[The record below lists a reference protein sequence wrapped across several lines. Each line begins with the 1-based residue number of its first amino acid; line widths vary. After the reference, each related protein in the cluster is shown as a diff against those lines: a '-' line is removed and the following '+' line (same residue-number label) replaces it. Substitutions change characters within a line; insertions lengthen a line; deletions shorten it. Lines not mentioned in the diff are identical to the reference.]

1 MGESSSP
8 TESRMALETDALEYR
23 RRHRGLIGVESKV
36 PVKDRGTLS
45 LVYTP
50 GVAEPCLE
58 IFRDPKTSFEY
69 TCRGNT
75 VGLITD
81 GSAVFGLGR
90 VGPEAA
96 LPAMEGKSVI
106 FKTFAGIDALPMCL
120 RAVGLNEM
128 IQAVTMLAPTF
139 GAFCLED
146 IFSPRCFSLEDHLQ
160 RAVAVPVFHN
170 HAHGA
175 AVMVLAG
182 LRNALPLV
190 GKRLEDARIVIG
202 GAGSAG
208 LGVARLLLAAGAR
221 HLVVCDRAGTLQK
234 YRASHMNWVKSEI
247 SRQTNPENLT
257 GSLAD
262 ALTGADVLIGLSAA
276 NAVSS
281 EMVARMAP
289 NAIVFALA
297 VPTPEI
303 GPAEAKRAG
312 AKIVATGRSDFP
324 NQLDIALVFP
334 GVLRG
339 LLDVQARN
347 VTTAVL
353 LEAAT
358 ALADLVPEADR
369 SPDRIVPPIFDFRV
383 APTIAA
389 AVARVAM
396 ATGEARKQVDP
407 AEIMDRTL
415 RFVYEGSVPVEPRAP
430 GKTLTLREEAL
441 ELHRRFRGKLQV
453 VSKVPIRDSHI
464 LNLLYLPPGAAI
476 PVQAILED
484 PSKVF
489 DLTAKG
495 NLVAVVSDGSAV
507 LGLGNIGGRAAM
519 PVMEGKAVLFK
530 TFGGVEAFPICIG
543 TQDQDEIVEVTK
555 AIAPVFGGINL
566 EDISAPRCFYVEDK
580 LKKETDIPIFHDDQH
595 GTAVVVTAA
604 LINALKLTGRTFKD
618 TRVLINGTGASGIA
632 VTKMLLGM
640 GVADV
645 ILCDTKGAVYEGRAE
660 GMNWAKEEIARVTN
674 KEKVKGKLA
683 EALKGLDVFIGL
695 SGAKLVS
702 ADMVRSMAPN
712 AIVFAMAN
720 PVPEILPDEAR
731 AGGAA
736 IVATGRSDFENQV
749 NNSLGFPGIFRG
761 ALDVRARDINQ
772 TMKEAAAQAM
782 ASLITDKELRPDY
795 IIPHMLDFR
804 VPVAV
809 AKAVA
814 TAAMQSGVARL
825 QVDPEVVA
833 ENARAFIYE
842 GKLGLVA

>member
-1 MGESSSP
+1 
-8 TESRMALETDALEYR
+8 MALEADALEYR

-36 PVKDRGTLS
+36 PVKDRPTLS

-50 GVAEPCLE
+50 GVAEPCME
-58 IFRDPKTSFEY
+58 IFRDPKNSFEY

-75 VGLITD
+75 VALITD
-81 GSAVFGLGR
+81 GSAIFGLGN

-96 LPAMEGKSVI
+96 LPVMEGKSVI

-120 RAVGLNEM
+120 KAEGLNEM

-146 IFSPRCFSLEDHLQ
+146 IVSPRCFSLEDHLQ
-160 RAVAVPVFHN
+160 RAVNVPVFHN

-182 LRNALPLV
+182 LTNALPLV
-190 GKRLEDARIVIG
+190 GKRLEDARIVIS

-221 HLVVCDRAGTLQK
+221 KLMVCDRAGVLHK
-234 YRASHMNWVKSEI
+234 YRASHMDWVKSEI
-247 SRQTNPENLT
+247 ARQTNPENAT
-257 GSLAD
+257 GTLAD
-262 ALTGADVLIGLSAA
+262 VLKGADVFVGLSAA
-276 NAVSS
+276 NVLSAK
-281 EMVARMAP
+281 MVASMAP
-289 NAIVFALA
+289 DSIVFALA

-303 GPAEAKRAG
+303 EPNEAKRAG

-324 NQLDIALVFP
+324 NQLDIAQVFP

-347 VTTAVL
+347 VTTPML
-353 LEAAT
+353 LEAAR

-369 SPDRIVPPIFDFRV
+369 NPERILPPIFDFHV

-389 AVARVAM
+389 AVATVAM
-396 ATGEARKQVDP
+396 ATGEARKQVEP
-407 AEIMDRTL
+407 KEIVDRTL
-415 RFVYEGSVPVEPRAP
+415 HFIYEKSFPVEPRAP
-430 GKTLTLREEAL
+430 GKALTMKEEAL
-441 ELHRRFRGKLQV
+441 DLHRRFRGKLQV
-453 VSKVPIRDSHI
+453 VSKVPIRDAHI
-464 LNLLYLPPGAAI
+464 MSLLYLPPGAAI
-476 PVQAILED
+476 PAKAILED

-489 DLTAKG
+489 ELTAKG
-495 NLVAVVSDGSAV
+495 NLVAIVSDGSAV
-507 LGLGNIGGRAAM
+507 LGLGNIGARAAM

-530 TFGGVEAFPICIG
+530 TFGGVEAFPICIA

-555 AIAPVFGGINL
+555 AITPVFGGVNL
-566 EDISAPRCFYVEDK
+566 EDISAPRCFYIEDR
-580 LKKETDIPIFHDDQH
+580 LKRETDIPIFHDDQH

-604 LINALKLTGRTFKD
+604 LINALKLTGRGFGA
-618 TRVLINGTGASGIA
+618 TRALINGTGAAGIA
-632 VTKMLLGM
+632 VAKMLLGM
-640 GVADV
+640 GIGDI
-645 ILCDTKGAVYEGRAE
+645 ILCDTKGAIYEGRSE

-683 EALKGLDVFIGL
+683 EALKGVDVFIGL
-695 SGAKLVS
+695 SGAKLVTT
-702 ADMVRSMAPN
+702 DMVRTMAPN
-712 AIVFAMAN
+712 SIVCAMAN

-772 TMKEAAAQAM
+772 AMKEAAAAAM
-782 ASLITDKELRPDY
+782 AGLITEKELRPDY

-814 TAAMQSGVARL
+814 TAAMKTGVARVH
-825 QVDPEVVA
+825 VDPEVVA
-833 ENARAFIYE
+833 ENARPFIYE

>member
-1 MGESSSP
+1 
-8 TESRMALETDALEYR
+8 MALETDALEYR
-23 RRHRGLIGVESKV
+23 RRHHGLIGVESKV
-36 PVKDRGTLS
+36 PIKDRATLS
-45 LVYTP
+45 LIYTP
-50 GVAEPCLE
+50 GVAEPCME
-58 IFRDPKTSFEY
+58 IFRDPKNSFEY

-81 GSAVFGLGR
+81 GSAIFGLGQ

-96 LPAMEGKSVI
+96 LPVMEGKSVI

-120 RAVGLNEM
+120 KTEGLYEM

-146 IFSPRCFSLEDHLQ
+146 IVSPRCFSLEDHLQ
-160 RAVAVPVFHN
+160 RAVNVPVFHN

-182 LRNALPLV
+182 LSNALPLV

-221 HLVVCDRAGTLQK
+221 QLIVCDSAGALHK
-234 YRASHMNWVKSEI
+234 YRASHMDWVKSEI
-247 SRQTNPENLT
+247 ARQTNPQNAD

-262 ALTGADVLIGLSAA
+262 VLKGADVFVGLSAA
-276 NAVSS
+276 NVVSPEMVSS
-281 EMVARMAP
+281 MAQD
-289 NAIVFALA
+289 AIVFALA

-303 GPAEAKRAG
+303 SPAEARRAG

-324 NQLDIALVFP
+324 NQMDIALVFP

-347 VTTAVL
+347 VTPAIL
-353 LEAAT
+353 LEAAK
-358 ALADLVPEADR
+358 ALAAVVPEADR
-369 SPDRIVPPIFDFRV
+369 SPERIIPAIFDFHV
-383 APTIAA
+383 APSIAA

-396 ATGEARKQVDP
+396 ATGEARKQMDP
-407 AEIMDRTL
+407 GEIVDRTL
-415 RFVYEGSVPVEPRAP
+415 RIIYEGRAPVEPRAP
-430 GKTLTLREEAL
+430 GKTLTLKEEAL

-453 VSKVPIRDSHI
+453 VSKVPIRDAHI

-476 PVQAILED
+476 PAKAILED
-484 PSKVF
+484 PGKVYE
-489 DLTAKG
+489 LTAKG

-507 LGLGNIGGRAAM
+507 LGLGNIGARAAM

-530 TFGGVEAFPICIG
+530 TFGGVEAFPICIA

-566 EDISAPRCFYVEDK
+566 EDISAPRCFYVEDR
-580 LKKETDIPIFHDDQH
+580 LKRETDIPIFHDDQH
-595 GTAVVVTAA
+595 GTAVVVTAG
-604 LINALKLTGRTFKD
+604 LINALKLTGRSLET
-618 TRVLINGTGASGIA
+618 TRVLINGTGAAGIA
-632 VTKMLLGM
+632 VARMLLGL
-640 GVADV
+640 GAADV
-645 ILCDTKGAVYEGRAE
+645 ILCDTKGAIYEGRSE
-660 GMNWAKEEIARVTN
+660 GMNWAKEEIARLTN
-674 KEKVKGKLA
+674 RDRVKGTLA
-683 EALKGLDVFIGL
+683 EAIRGLDVFIGL
-695 SGAKLVS
+695 SGPKLLTP
-702 ADMVRSMAPN
+702 DMVRSMAPN

-772 TMKEAAAQAM
+772 AMKTAAAEAI

>member
-1 MGESSSP
+1 
-8 TESRMALETDALEYR
+8 MALEVDALEYR
-23 RRHRGLIGVESKV
+23 RRHHGLIGVESKV
-36 PVKDRGTLS
+36 PIKDRPTLS

-50 GVAEPCLE
+50 GVAEPCME
-58 IFRDPKTSFEY
+58 IFRDAKNSFEY

-81 GSAVFGLGR
+81 GSSVFGLGNI
-90 VGPEAA
+90 GPEAA
-96 LPAMEGKSVI
+96 LPVMEGKSVI

-120 RAVGLNEM
+120 KVEGPYEM

-146 IFSPRCFSLEDHLQ
+146 IVSPRCFSLEDHLQ
-160 RAVAVPVFHN
+160 RAVNLPVFHN

-175 AVMVLAG
+175 GVMVLAG

-190 GKRLEDARIVIG
+190 GKRLEDARIVIS

-221 HLVVCDRAGTLQK
+221 KLVVCDRAGALHK
-234 YRASHMNWVKSEI
+234 HRASHMNWVKSEI
-247 SRQTNPENLT
+247 ARQSNPDNAT
-257 GSLAD
+257 GGLAD
-262 ALTGADVLIGLSAA
+262 VLKGADVFVGLSAA
-276 NAVSS
+276 NVLSA
-281 EMVARMAP
+281 EMVTSMAP
-289 NAIVFALA
+289 DPIVFALA

-303 GPAEAKRAG
+303 QPVEAKRAG

-339 LLDVQARN
+339 LLDVQALS
-347 VTTAVL
+347 VTTPML
-353 LEAAT
+353 LEAAR
-358 ALADLVPEADR
+358 ALADMVPEADR
-369 SPDRIVPPIFDFRV
+369 SPERIVPPIFEFHV

-389 AVARVAM
+389 AVAKVAM
-396 ATGEARKQVDP
+396 ATGEARKQVEP
-407 AEIMDRTL
+407 KEIVDRTL
-415 RFVYEGSVPVEPRAP
+415 RFIYEGAVPVEPRAP
-430 GKTLTLREEAL
+430 GKTLTLNEEAL
-441 ELHRRFRGKLQV
+441 EMHRRFRGKLQV
-453 VSKVPIRDSHI
+453 VSKVPIRDAHI
-464 LNLLYLPPGAAI
+464 LNLLYLPPSAAI
-476 PVQAILED
+476 PAKVILED
-484 PSKVF
+484 PGKVYE
-489 DLTAKG
+489 LTVKG

-507 LGLGNIGGRAAM
+507 LGLGNIGARAAM

-530 TFGGVEAFPICIG
+530 TFGGVEAFPICIA
-543 TQDQDEIVEVTK
+543 TQDQDEIVEVVK

-566 EDISAPRCFYVEDK
+566 EDISAPRCFYIEDR
-580 LKKETDIPIFHDDQH
+580 LKRETDIPIFHDDQH
-595 GTAVVVTAA
+595 GTAVVVTAG
-604 LINALKLTGRTFKD
+604 LMNALKLTGRTFQT
-618 TRVLINGTGASGIA
+618 TRILINGTGAAGIA
-632 VTKMLLGM
+632 VAKMLLGL
-640 GVADV
+640 GVADI
-645 ILCDTKGAVYEGRAE
+645 ILCDTKGTIYQGRTV
-660 GMNWAKEEIARVTN
+660 GMNWAKEEMARLTN
-674 KEKVKGKLA
+674 KDKVKGNLA
-683 EALKGLDVFIGL
+683 EALKGLDVFIGV
-695 SGAKLVS
+695 SGPKLVTV
-702 ADMVRSMAPN
+702 DMVRSMAPN
-712 AIVFAMAN
+712 AIIFAMAN

-772 TMKEAAAQAM
+772 AMKEAAATAI
-782 ASLITDKELRPDY
+782 AGLITEKEPRPDY

-814 TAAMQSGVARL
+814 TAAMQSGVARVH
-825 QVDPEVVA
+825 VDPEVVA

>member
-1 MGESSSP
+1 
-8 TESRMALETDALEYR
+8 MALEADALEYR
-23 RRHRGLIGVESKV
+23 RRHHGLIGVESKV
-36 PVKDRGTLS
+36 PVKDRPTLS

-50 GVAEPCLE
+50 GVAEPCME
-58 IFRDPKTSFEY
+58 IFRDPKNSFEY

-81 GSAVFGLGR
+81 GSAIFGLGQ

-96 LPAMEGKSVI
+96 LPVMEGKSVI

-120 RAVGLNEM
+120 KVDGMYEM

-146 IFSPRCFSLEDHLQ
+146 IASPQCFSLEDHLQ
-160 RAVAVPVFHN
+160 RAVNVPVFHN

-175 AVMVLAG
+175 AVLVLAG

-190 GKRLEDARIVIG
+190 GKRLEDAKIVIN

-208 LGVARLLLAAGAR
+208 LGLARLLLAAGAR
-221 HLVVCDRAGTLQK
+221 RLIVCDRAGALQK
-234 YRASHMNWVKSEI
+234 YRATHMHWVKSEVA
-247 SRQTNPENLT
+247 RQTNPDSVT
-257 GSLAD
+257 GPLAD
-262 ALTGADVLIGLSAA
+262 VLKGADVFVGLSVA
-276 NAVSS
+276 NALSA
-281 EMVARMAP
+281 EMVASMAP
-289 NAIVFALA
+289 DSIVFALA

-303 GPAEAKRAG
+303 LPAEAKRGG
-312 AKIVATGRSDFP
+312 AKVVATGRSDFP

-347 VTTAVL
+347 VTTPML
-353 LEAAT
+353 LEAAK
-358 ALADLVPEADR
+358 ALADMVPEADR
-369 SPDRIVPPIFDFRV
+369 NPERIVPPVFDFHV

-389 AVARVAM
+389 AVAKVAM
-396 ATGEARKQVDP
+396 ATGEARKQMDP
-407 AEIMDRTL
+407 AEIVDRTL
-415 RFVYEGSVPVEPRAP
+415 RFIYEGSIPVEPRAP
-430 GKTLTLREEAL
+430 GKTLTLKEEAL
-441 ELHRRFRGKLQV
+441 DLHRRFRGKLQV
-453 VSKVPIRDSHI
+453 VNKVPIRDAHI
-464 LNLLYLPPGAAI
+464 LSLLYLPPSAAI
-476 PVQAILED
+476 PAKAILDD
-484 PSKVF
+484 PGKVYE
-489 DLTAKG
+489 LTAKG

-507 LGLGNIGGRAAM
+507 LGLGNIGARAAM

-530 TFGGVEAFPICIG
+530 TFGGVEAFPVCIA
-543 TQDQDEIVEVTK
+543 TQDQDEIVAVTR

-566 EDISAPRCFYVEDK
+566 EDISAPRCFYIEEQ
-580 LKKETDIPIFHDDQH
+580 LKKVTDIPIFHDDQH
-595 GTAVVVTAA
+595 GTAVVVTAG
-604 LINALKLTGRTFKD
+604 LINALKLTGRTFES
-618 TRVLINGTGASGIA
+618 TRILINGTGAAGIA
-632 VTKMLLGM
+632 VAKMLLGL
-640 GVADV
+640 GAADV
-645 ILCDTKGAVYEGRAE
+645 ILCDTKGAIYEGRSE
-660 GMNWAKEEIARVTN
+660 GMNWAKEEMARITN
-674 KEKVKGKLA
+674 KDKVRGVLA

-695 SGAKLVS
+695 SGAKLVNV
-702 ADMVRSMAPN
+702 DMVKSMAPK
-712 AIVFAMAN
+712 AIIFAMAN
-720 PVPEILPDEAR
+720 PVPEIYPDEAR

-772 TMKEAAAQAM
+772 AMKEAAAGAI
-782 ASLITDKELRPDY
+782 AGLITEKELRPDY

-825 QVDPEVVA
+825 HVDPEVVA

>member
-1 MGESSSP
+1 
-8 TESRMALETDALEYR
+8 MALETDALEYR
-23 RRHRGLIGVESKV
+23 RRHHGLIGVESKV
-36 PVKDRGTLS
+36 PIKDRATLS
-45 LVYTP
+45 LIYTP
-50 GVAEPCLE
+50 GVAEPCME
-58 IFRDPKTSFEY
+58 IFRDPKNSFEY

-81 GSAVFGLGR
+81 GSAIFGLGQ

-96 LPAMEGKSVI
+96 LPVMEGKSVI

-120 RAVGLNEM
+120 KTEGLYEM
-128 IQAVTMLAPTF
+128 IQVVTMLAPTF

-146 IFSPRCFSLEDHLQ
+146 IVSPRCFSLEDHLQ
-160 RAVAVPVFHN
+160 RAVNVPVFHN

-182 LRNALPLV
+182 LSNALPLV

-221 HLVVCDRAGTLQK
+221 QLIVCDSAGALHK
-234 YRASHMNWVKSEI
+234 YRASHMDWVKSEI
-247 SRQTNPENLT
+247 ARQTNPQNAD

-262 ALTGADVLIGLSAA
+262 VLKGADVFVGLSAA
-276 NAVSS
+276 HTVSP
-281 EMVARMAP
+281 EMVSGMAQD
-289 NAIVFALA
+289 AIVFALA

-303 GPAEAKRAG
+303 SPAEARRAG

-324 NQLDIALVFP
+324 NQMDIALVFP

-339 LLDVQARN
+339 LLDVQAHN
-347 VTTAVL
+347 VTTAIL
-353 LEAAT
+353 LEAAK
-358 ALADLVPEADR
+358 ALAAVVPEADR
-369 SPDRIVPPIFDFRV
+369 SPERIIPAIFDFHV
-383 APTIAA
+383 APSIAA
-389 AVARVAM
+389 AVARIAM
-396 ATGEARKQVDP
+396 ATGEARKQMDP
-407 AEIMDRTL
+407 GEIVDRTL
-415 RFVYEGSVPVEPRAP
+415 RIIYEGRAPVEPRAP
-430 GKTLTLREEAL
+430 GKTLTLKEEAL

-453 VSKVPIRDSHI
+453 VSKVPIRDAHI

-476 PVQAILED
+476 PAKAILED
-484 PSKVF
+484 PGKVYE
-489 DLTAKG
+489 LTAKG

-507 LGLGNIGGRAAM
+507 LGLGNIGARAAM

-530 TFGGVEAFPICIG
+530 TFGGVEAFPICIA

-566 EDISAPRCFYVEDK
+566 EDISAPRCFYVEDR
-580 LKKETDIPIFHDDQH
+580 LKRETDIPIFHDDQH
-595 GTAVVVTAA
+595 GTAVVVTAG
-604 LINALKLTGRTFKD
+604 LINALKLTGRSLET
-618 TRVLINGTGASGIA
+618 TRVLINGTGAAGIA
-632 VTKMLLGM
+632 VARMLLGL
-640 GVADV
+640 GAADV
-645 ILCDTKGAVYEGRAE
+645 ILCDTKVAIYEGRSE
-660 GMNWAKEEIARVTN
+660 GMNWAKEEIARLTN
-674 KEKVKGKLA
+674 RDRVKGTLA
-683 EALKGLDVFIGL
+683 EAIRGLDVFIGL
-695 SGAKLVS
+695 SGPKLLTP
-702 ADMVRSMAPN
+702 DMVRSMAPN

-772 TMKEAAAQAM
+772 AMKTAAAEAI

>member
-1 MGESSSP
+1 
-8 TESRMALETDALEYR
+8 MALETDALEYR
-23 RRHRGLIGVESKV
+23 RRHHGLIGVESKV
-36 PVKDRGTLS
+36 PIKDRATLS
-45 LVYTP
+45 LIYTP
-50 GVAEPCLE
+50 GVAEPCME
-58 IFRDPKTSFEY
+58 IFRDPKNSFEY

-81 GSAVFGLGR
+81 GSAIFGLGQ

-96 LPAMEGKSVI
+96 LPVMEGKSVI

-120 RAVGLNEM
+120 KTEGLYEM

-146 IFSPRCFSLEDHLQ
+146 IVSPRCFSLEDHLQ
-160 RAVAVPVFHN
+160 RAVNVPVFHN

-182 LRNALPLV
+182 LSNALPLV

-221 HLVVCDRAGTLQK
+221 QLIVCDRAGALHK
-234 YRASHMNWVKSEI
+234 YRASHMDWVKSEI
-247 SRQTNPENLT
+247 ARQTNPQNAA

-262 ALTGADVLIGLSAA
+262 VLKGADVFVGLSAA
-276 NAVSS
+276 NVVSPEMVSS
-281 EMVARMAP
+281 MAQD
-289 NAIVFALA
+289 AIVFALA

-303 GPAEAKRAG
+303 SPAEARRAG

-324 NQLDIALVFP
+324 NQMDIALVFP

-347 VTTAVL
+347 VTPAIL
-353 LEAAT
+353 LEAAK
-358 ALADLVPEADR
+358 ALAAVVPEADR
-369 SPDRIVPPIFDFRV
+369 SPERIIPAIFDFHV

-389 AVARVAM
+389 AVAKVAM
-396 ATGEARKQVDP
+396 DTGEARKQMDP
-407 AEIMDRTL
+407 GEIVDRTL
-415 RFVYEGSVPVEPRAP
+415 RFIYEGSAPVEPRAP
-430 GKTLTLREEAL
+430 GKTLTLKEEAL

-453 VSKVPIRDSHI
+453 VSKVPIRDAHI

-476 PVQAILED
+476 PAKAILED
-484 PSKVF
+484 PGKVYE
-489 DLTAKG
+489 LTAKG

-507 LGLGNIGGRAAM
+507 LGLGNIGARAAM

-530 TFGGVEAFPICIG
+530 TFGGVEAFPICIA

-566 EDISAPRCFYVEDK
+566 EDISAPRCFYVEDR
-580 LKKETDIPIFHDDQH
+580 LKRETDIPIFHDDQH
-595 GTAVVVTAA
+595 GTAVVVAA
-604 LINALKLTGRTFKD
+604 GLINALKLTGRGFET
-618 TRVLINGTGASGIA
+618 TRILITGPGASGIA
-632 VTKMLLGM
+632 VAKMLLGL

-645 ILCDTKGAVYEGRAE
+645 ILCDTKGAVYQGRSE
-660 GMNWAKEEIARVTN
+660 GMNWAKEEIARLTN
-674 KEKVKGKLA
+674 RDRVKGTLA
-683 EALKGLDVFIGL
+683 EAIRGLDVFIGL
-695 SGAKLVS
+695 SGPKLVTP
-702 ADMVRSMAPN
+702 DMVRSMAPN

-772 TMKEAAAQAM
+772 AMKTAAAEAI
-782 ASLITDKELRPDY
+782 ASLISDKELRPDY

-825 QVDPEVVA
+825 TVDPEVVA

>member
-1 MGESSSP
+1 M
-8 TESRMALETDALEYR
+8 TLETDALEYR
-23 RRHRGLIGVESKV
+23 HRHRGLIGVESKV
-36 PVKDRGTLS
+36 PIKDRATLS

-50 GVAEPCLE
+50 GVAEPCME
-58 IFRDPKTSFEY
+58 IFHDAKNSFEY

-81 GSAVFGLGR
+81 GSSVFGLGN

-96 LPAMEGKSVI
+96 LPVMEGKSVI

-120 RAVGLNEM
+120 KVDGLYEM

-139 GAFCLED
+139 GAFVLED
-146 IFSPRCFSLEDHLQ
+146 IVSPQCFSLEDHLE
-160 RAVAVPVFHN
+160 RAVNLPVFHN

-175 AVMVLAG
+175 GVMVLAG
-182 LRNALPLV
+182 LFNALALV
-190 GKRLEDARIVIG
+190 GKRLEDARIIIS

-208 LGVARLLLAAGAR
+208 LGVARLLLAAGVR
-221 HLVVCDRAGTLQK
+221 KLIVCDRAGALHR
-234 YRASHMNWVKSEI
+234 YRASHMNWVKSEVA
-247 SRQTNPENLT
+247 RQTNPDNVS
-257 GSLAD
+257 GSLAEV
-262 ALTGADVLIGLSAA
+262 LKGADVFVGLSAA
-276 NAVSS
+276 NVLSP
-281 EMVARMAP
+281 EMVASMAP
-289 NAIVFALA
+289 DSIVFALA

-303 GPAEAKRAG
+303 QPAEAKRAG

-339 LLDVQARN
+339 LLDAQARN

-353 LEAAT
+353 LGAAK
-358 ALADLVPEADR
+358 ALADMVPEADR
-369 SPDRIVPPIFDFRV
+369 SPERIIPPVFDFYV

-389 AVARVAM
+389 AVAKVAM
-396 ATGEARKQVDP
+396 ATGEARKHVDP
-407 AEIMDRTL
+407 VEIMDRTL
-415 RFVYEGSVPVEPRAP
+415 RFIYEGSAPVQPRAP
-430 GKTLTLREEAL
+430 GKPLTLKEEAL
-441 ELHRRFRGKLQV
+441 ELHHRFRGKLQV
-453 VSKVPIRDSHI
+453 VSKVSIRDARI
-464 LNLLYLPPGAAI
+464 LSLLCLPPSASVPAK
-476 PVQAILED
+476 AILED

-489 DLTAKG
+489 ELTAKG

-507 LGLGNIGGRAAM
+507 LGLGNIGARAAM

-530 TFGGVEAFPICIG
+530 TFGGVEAFPICIA

-566 EDISAPRCFYVEDK
+566 EDISAPRCFYVEDR
-580 LKKETDIPIFHDDQH
+580 LKRESDIPIFHDDQH
-595 GTAVVVTAA
+595 GTAVVVTAG
-604 LINALKLTGRTFKD
+604 LINALKLTGRTFQT
-618 TRVLINGTGASGIA
+618 TRILINGTGAAGIA
-632 VTKMLLGM
+632 VAKMLMGM
-640 GVADV
+640 GAADV
-645 ILCDTKGAVYEGRAE
+645 ILCDTKGAIYEGRKE
-660 GMNWAKEEIARVTN
+660 GMNWAKEQMASVTN
-674 KEKVKGKLA
+674 KEKVKGGLA
-683 EALKGLDVFIGL
+683 DVLKGVDVFIGL
-695 SGAKLVS
+695 SGPKLVTV
-702 ADMVRSMAPN
+702 DMVRSMAKDS
-712 AIVFAMAN
+712 IVFAMAN
-720 PVPEILPDEAR
+720 PVAEILPDEAH

-772 TMKEAAAQAM
+772 AMKEAAAHAI
-782 ASLITDKELRPDY
+782 AGLVTEKELKPEY
-795 IIPHMLDFR
+795 IIPYMLDFR
-804 VPVAV
+804 VPVTV